1 MFSLLKTLKWAVLLS
16 CFSAAGTAASQSADV
31 IIHNA
36 VVYTVDAELT
46 IAEAIAVGGEK
57 IIVVGSDA
65 EVLKRR
71 DANTRV
77 IDAKGRLVLPG
88 FNDTHVHFGSAAR
101 FLEFNIMAI
110 SDQDVFV
117 RRIKRLTETL
127 PDGQWITGGLWGA
140 YDQWSLGSSGGE
152 SREPFAPDMR
162 RVADISADHP
172 IFIRKFDDSEFAVNR
187 AALRVAGVDPDE
199 LPQLEGI
206 EYVRDAAG
214 QFTGR
219 LRGRG
224 VLAKFR
230 PVIPRDLSRRRR
242 LDQTRHAMQIASRF
256 GVTSLSDMSDD
267 TQLEIYRELHDAGQL
282 DVRVHFRFPL
292 DRWAELAGQ
301 DIRIGSGDP
310 WIRLGGLKG
319 HIDGIMGTS
328 SARFFEPYSHDPTN
342 RGRWRRLMVDEQGKF
357 VEGKFLQYML
367 DADKAGLQLT
377 VHAIGDEANSLL
389 LDYLEELNRQNG
401 PRDRRFR
408 LVHAQVIADKDF
420 SRLGQL
426 GVLAEVQ
433 PYHLSDDMR
442 WMEQRIGSQRCRG
455 AYAFRR
461 IQRSG
466 ARLCF
471 GSDWP
476 GTSASE
482 YPINPLLALYA
493 ATTRQTVTGQPEAG
507 WFPGERIDMPTAIAA
522 HTINGAYSTFEE
534 DIKGSLEPGKLADLV
549 MLSDNLLEI
558 APAKILQTR
567 VLVTIVGGR
576 IVYEAA
582 QQ

>member
-16 CFSAAGTAASQSADV
+16 CFSAAGTAAGQSADV

-117 RRIKRLTETL
+117 RRIKRLTESL

-187 AALRVAGVDPDE
+187 AALRAAGVDPDE

>member
-16 CFSAAGTAASQSADV
+16 CFSAAGTAAGQSADV

-57 IIVVGSDA
+57 IIAVGSDA

-493 ATTRQTVTGQPEAG
+493 ATTRQTVTGLPEAG

-558 APAKILQTR
+558 APANILQTR

>member
-16 CFSAAGTAASQSADV
+16 CFSAAGTAAGQSADV

-57 IIVVGSDA
+57 IIAVGSDA

-101 FLEFNIMAI
+101 FLEFNIMAV

-187 AALRVAGVDPDE
+187 AALRAAGVDPDE

-558 APAKILQTR
+558 APANILQTR

>member
-16 CFSAAGTAASQSADV
+16 CFSAAGTAAGQSADV

-46 IAEAIAVGGEK
+46 IAEAIAVGEEK
-57 IIVVGSDA
+57 IIAVGSDA

-101 FLEFNIMAI
+101 FLEFNIMAV

-117 RRIKRLTETL
+117 RRIKRLTESL

-493 ATTRQTVTGQPEAG
+493 ATTRQTVTGLPEAG

-558 APAKILQTR
+558 APANILQTR

>member
-16 CFSAAGTAASQSADV
+16 CFSAAGTAAGQSADV

-57 IIVVGSDA
+57 IIAVGSDA

-187 AALRVAGVDPDE
+187 AALRAAGVDPDE

-493 ATTRQTVTGQPEAG
+493 ATTRQTVTGLPEAG

>member
-16 CFSAAGTAASQSADV
+16 CFSAAGTAAGQSADV

-57 IIVVGSDA
+57 IIAVGSDA

-101 FLEFNIMAI
+101 FLEFNIMAV

-558 APAKILQTR
+558 APANILQTR

>member
-16 CFSAAGTAASQSADV
+16 CFSAAGTAAGQSADV

-57 IIVVGSDA
+57 IIAVGSDA

-101 FLEFNIMAI
+101 FLEFNIMAV

-117 RRIKRLTETL
+117 RRIKRLTESL

>member
-16 CFSAAGTAASQSADV
+16 CFSAAGTAAGQSADV

-57 IIVVGSDA
+57 IIAVGSDA

>member
-16 CFSAAGTAASQSADV
+16 CFSAAGTAAGQSADV

-57 IIVVGSDA
+57 IIAVGSDA

-101 FLEFNIMAI
+101 FLEFNIMAV

-493 ATTRQTVTGQPEAG
+493 ATTRQTVTGLPEAG

-558 APAKILQTR
+558 APANILQTR

>member
-16 CFSAAGTAASQSADV
+16 CFSAAGTAAGQSADV

-57 IIVVGSDA
+57 IIAVGSDA

-187 AALRVAGVDPDE
+187 AALRAAGVDPDE

-558 APAKILQTR
+558 APANILQTR

>member
-16 CFSAAGTAASQSADV
+16 CFSAAGTAAGQSADV

-46 IAEAIAVGGEK
+46 IAEAIAVGEEK
-57 IIVVGSDA
+57 IVAVGSDA

-101 FLEFNIMAI
+101 FLEFNIMAV

-187 AALRVAGVDPDE
+187 AALRAAGVDPDE

-558 APAKILQTR
+558 APANILQTR

>member
-16 CFSAAGTAASQSADV
+16 CFSAAGTAAGQSADV

-57 IIVVGSDA
+57 IIAVGSDA

-187 AALRVAGVDPDE
+187 AALRAAGVDPDE

-493 ATTRQTVTGQPEAG
+493 ATTRQTVTGLPEAG

-558 APAKILQTR
+558 APANILQTR

>member
-16 CFSAAGTAASQSADV
+16 CFSAAGTAAGQSADV

-57 IIVVGSDA
+57 IIAVGSDA

-101 FLEFNIMAI
+101 FLEFNIMAV

-187 AALRVAGVDPDE
+187 AALRAAGVDPDE

-471 GSDWP
+471 GSDCP

-558 APAKILQTR
+558 APANILQTR

>member
-16 CFSAAGTAASQSADV
+16 CFSAAGTAAGQSADV

>member
-16 CFSAAGTAASQSADV
+16 CFSAAGTAAGQSADV

-57 IIVVGSDA
+57 IIAVGSDA

-117 RRIKRLTETL
+117 RRIKRLTESL

-558 APAKILQTR
+558 APANILQTR

>member
-16 CFSAAGTAASQSADV
+16 CFSAAGTAAGQSADV

-57 IIVVGSDA
+57 IIAVGSDA

-101 FLEFNIMAI
+101 FLEFNIMAV

-117 RRIKRLTETL
+117 RRIKRLTESL

-507 WFPGERIDMPTAIAA
+507 WFPEERIDMPTAIAA

>member
-16 CFSAAGTAASQSADV
+16 CFSAAGTAAGQSADV

-57 IIVVGSDA
+57 IIAVGSDA

-558 APAKILQTR
+558 APANILQTR

>member
-16 CFSAAGTAASQSADV
+16 CFSAAGTAAGQSADV

-57 IIVVGSDA
+57 IIAVGSDA

-101 FLEFNIMAI
+101 FLEFNIMAV

-493 ATTRQTVTGQPEAG
+493 ATTRQTVTGLPEAG

>member
-16 CFSAAGTAASQSADV
+16 CFSAAGTAAGQSADV

-57 IIVVGSDA
+57 IIAVGSDA

-101 FLEFNIMAI
+101 FLEFNIMAV

-187 AALRVAGVDPDE
+187 AALRAAGVDPDE

-493 ATTRQTVTGQPEAG
+493 ATTRQTVTGLPEAG

-558 APAKILQTR
+558 APANILQTR

>member
-16 CFSAAGTAASQSADV
+16 CFSAAGTAAGQSADV

-46 IAEAIAVGGEK
+46 IAEAIAVGEEK
-57 IIVVGSDA
+57 IVAVGSDA

-101 FLEFNIMAI
+101 FLEFNIMAV

-187 AALRVAGVDPDE
+187 AALRAAGVDPDE

-507 WFPGERIDMPTAIAA
+507 WFPEERIDMPTAIAA

>member
-16 CFSAAGTAASQSADV
+16 CFSAAGTAAGQSADV

-57 IIVVGSDA
+57 IIAVGSDA

-117 RRIKRLTETL
+117 RRIKRLTESL

-493 ATTRQTVTGQPEAG
+493 ATTRQTVTGLPEAG

>member
-16 CFSAAGTAASQSADV
+16 CFSAAGTAAGQSADV

-46 IAEAIAVGGEK
+46 IAEAIAVGEEK
-57 IIVVGSDA
+57 IVAVGSDA

-101 FLEFNIMAI
+101 FLEFNIMAV

-117 RRIKRLTETL
+117 RRIKRLTESL

>member
-16 CFSAAGTAASQSADV
+16 CFSAAGTAAGQSADV

-57 IIVVGSDA
+57 IIAVGSDA

-101 FLEFNIMAI
+101 FLEFNIMAV

-117 RRIKRLTETL
+117 RRIKRLTESL

-187 AALRVAGVDPDE
+187 AALRAAGVDPDE

>member
-16 CFSAAGTAASQSADV
+16 CFSAAGTAAGQSADV

-46 IAEAIAVGGEK
+46 IAEAIAVGEEK
-57 IIVVGSDA
+57 IIAVGSDA

-101 FLEFNIMAI
+101 FLEFNIMAV

-187 AALRVAGVDPDE
+187 AALRAAGVDPDE

-493 ATTRQTVTGQPEAG
+493 ATTRQTVTGLPEAG

>member
-16 CFSAAGTAASQSADV
+16 CFSAAGTAAGQSADV

-57 IIVVGSDA
+57 IIAVGSDA

-101 FLEFNIMAI
+101 FLEFNIMAV

-117 RRIKRLTETL
+117 RRIKRLTESL

-187 AALRVAGVDPDE
+187 AALRAAGVDPDE

-558 APAKILQTR
+558 APANILQTR

>member
-16 CFSAAGTAASQSADV
+16 CFSAAGTAAGQSADV

-57 IIVVGSDA
+57 IIAVGSDA

-493 ATTRQTVTGQPEAG
+493 ATTRQTVTGLPEAG

>member
-16 CFSAAGTAASQSADV
+16 CFSAAGTAAGQSADV

-46 IAEAIAVGGEK
+46 IAEAIAVGEEK
-57 IIVVGSDA
+57 IIAVGSDA

-558 APAKILQTR
+558 APANILQTR

>member
-16 CFSAAGTAASQSADV
+16 CFSAAGTAAGQSADV

-46 IAEAIAVGGEK
+46 IAEAIAVGEEK
-57 IIVVGSDA
+57 IIAVGSDA

-187 AALRVAGVDPDE
+187 AALRAAGVDPDE

-507 WFPGERIDMPTAIAA
+507 WFPEERIDMPTAIAA

-558 APAKILQTR
+558 ATANILQTR

>member
-16 CFSAAGTAASQSADV
+16 CFSAAGTAAGQSADV

-46 IAEAIAVGGEK
+46 IAEAIAVGEEK
-57 IIVVGSDA
+57 IIAVGSDA

-101 FLEFNIMAI
+101 FLEFNIMAV

-117 RRIKRLTETL
+117 RRIKRLTESL

-558 APAKILQTR
+558 APANILQTR

>member
-16 CFSAAGTAASQSADV
+16 CFSAAGTAAGQSADV

-57 IIVVGSDA
+57 IIAVGSDA

-101 FLEFNIMAI
+101 FLEFNIMAV

-507 WFPGERIDMPTAIAA
+507 WFPEERIDMPTAIAA

-558 APAKILQTR
+558 APANILQTR

>member
-16 CFSAAGTAASQSADV
+16 CFSAAGTAAGQSADV

-46 IAEAIAVGGEK
+46 IAEAIAVGEEK
-57 IIVVGSDA
+57 IIAVGSDA

-187 AALRVAGVDPDE
+187 AALRAAGVDPDE

-507 WFPGERIDMPTAIAA
+507 WFPEERIDMPTAIAA